1 MAVMLVDNLSATFDP
16 ERYKDNY
23 REALLEL
30 VESKVNDQPL
40 KRAAPERPSKVTDL
54 MAALKASVEAAQ
66 KGDRAEK
73 PAGAKQ
79 AARRRQTA
87 DGARRRK
94 AS

>member
-1 MAVMLVDNLSATFDP
+1 MAV
-16 ERYKDNY
+16 
-23 REALLEL
+23 

-40 KRAAPERPSKVTDL
+40 ERATPEKPSKVTDL

-66 KGDRAEK
+66 KGERAER

-87 DGARRRK
+87 DGTRRRK